1 VIYSEKVLDHFYHPR
16 HLGEIAEPSAVV
28 EVTNPVCGDV
38 LKVWVTLQNGKLIE
52 VKFKVEGCIPAI
64 ACGSWLAEWME
75 GKSLDALKSL
85 VPAQIEQGLEGLPAA
100 SRHACVLAAVA
111 AKEIW
116 KKLS

>member
-1 VIYSEKVLDHFYHPR
+1 MIYSEKVLDHFHHPR
-16 HLGEIAEPSAVV
+16 HLGELAEPSAVV

-38 LKVWVTLQNGKLIE
+38 LKLWVALQKGKLIQ

-75 GKSLDALKSL
+75 GKLLDELKSL
-85 VPAQIEQGLEGLPAA
+85 TPAQIEQDLQGLPAA
-100 SRHACVLAAVA
+100 SRHACVLAADA